1 MQLVLQNWPPVS
13 WIAAFIASK
22 ADSEHDL
29 GFYILGDVFLQN
41 VYTAW
46 DVGNSR
52 IGFATLA
59 DADMNIVGES
69 IQSPQYILSNL
80 K

>member
-1 MQLVLQNWPPVS
+1 MS
-13 WIAAFIASK
+13 WIAAFVRSK
-22 ADSEHDL
+22 AEFEHDADL
-29 GFYILGDVFLQN
+29 WILGDVFLQN

-59 DADMNIVGES
+59 
-69 IQSPQYILSNL
+69 
-80 K
+80 